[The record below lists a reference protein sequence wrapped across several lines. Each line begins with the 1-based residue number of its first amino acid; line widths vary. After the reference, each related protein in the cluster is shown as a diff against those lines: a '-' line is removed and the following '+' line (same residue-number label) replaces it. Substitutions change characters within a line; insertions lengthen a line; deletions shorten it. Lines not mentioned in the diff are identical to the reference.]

1 MDAITVEDE
10 LPLAE
15 LAYRHLRR
23 AIVRCEYD
31 PGERL
36 RVDEL
41 GKRFEISNTPIRE
54 ALSRLVEQGLVRSI
68 DNRGFR
74 VAPLTVE
81 GIADLTRVRLLIES
95 EALREALEH
104 GDDVWE
110 ANMVASAH
118 ALSLIEQRL
127 GDKHVALDND
137 WTERH
142 RNFHLSLYSG
152 CKSQLLKLMVEQLF
166 DNAERYR
173 RYSASNRKTE
183 RIKHDEHTKILNCI
197 LTRDV
202 TKSLELVRHHI
213 VSTMNTVTIAL
224 NALSENKSRTQG
236 SNRLATGV

>member
-1 MDAITVEDE
+1 MNPSTIDDE

-15 LAYRHLRR
+15 LAYRELRR
-23 AIVRCEYD
+23 AIVRCEYEPD
-31 PGERL
+31 ERL
-36 RVDEL
+36 RVEEL
-41 GKRFEISNTPIRE
+41 GRRFEISNTPIRE
-54 ALSRLVEQGLVRSI
+54 ALSRLAEQGLVRSI

-81 GIADLTRVRLLIES
+81 GISDLTRVRLIIES
-95 EALREALEH
+95 EALRDAIQN

-127 GDKHVALDND
+127 GQTHVALDNN

-142 RNFHLSLYSG
+142 RSFHLAVYSG
-152 CKSQLLKLMVEQLF
+152 CNSPLLKVMVEQLF

-173 RYSASNRKTE
+173 RYSASHRQTE

-197 LTRDV
+197 LTRNVDL
-202 TKSLELVRHHI
+202 SLELLRQHI
-213 VSTMNTVTIAL
+213 VFTMNTVTV
-224 NALSENKSRTQG
+224 ALSALSIKNPKK
-236 SNRLATGV
+236 